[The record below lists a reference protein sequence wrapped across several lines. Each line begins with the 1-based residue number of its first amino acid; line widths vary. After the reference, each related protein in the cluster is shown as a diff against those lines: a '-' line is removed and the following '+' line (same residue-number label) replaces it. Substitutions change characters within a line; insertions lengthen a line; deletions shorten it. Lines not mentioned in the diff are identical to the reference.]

1 MERRLNVSDIQP
13 VPHLPPAELIAP
25 QFRTGRKKIETPLDS
40 RNLVDAPKLFQEINK
55 TVDSSYDWKSRF
67 NDTHHLQWPSRTYD
81 ENIDNLHPQEFR
93 NLAISQWV
101 LPRVL
106 HNWIHKITEPPP
118 IPNPEVMK
126 YRIDAQRVVT
136 SLFSTIRISN
146 RIVSRQLSDAKIHHM
161 LVQKFDEA
169 SQKIADA
176 KRIPPEFQLVELPD
190 TPISSIED
198 MSEIGSKLGKFVV
211 ARTIDDAMMYMHT

>member
-1 MERRLNVSDIQP
+1 MDRRLNANDIQP
-13 VPHLPPAELIAP
+13 PLHLPPTELISP
-25 QFRTGRKKIETPLDS
+25 KFRTGRSKIETPLDS

-55 TVDSSYDWKSRF
+55 TVDPSYNWRSPF
-67 NDTHHLQWPSRTYD
+67 NDTHHLQWPSRSYD
-81 ENIDNLHPQEFR
+81 GSIENLRPQEFR

-118 IPNPEVMK
+118 VPEAEIMQ

-136 SLFSTIRISN
+136 SLFSTIRTSN
-146 RIVSRQLSDAKIHHM
+146 RIANRRMSEAKIHNM
-161 LVQKFDEA
+161 LIRKFDEA

-176 KRIPPEFQLVELPD
+176 KRIPPEFQLLELPD
-190 TPISSIED
+190 TPINSIED
-198 MSEIGSKLGKFVV
+198 MSAIGSRLGKFVV
-211 ARTIDDAMMYMHT
+211 ARTIDDAMMYMHV